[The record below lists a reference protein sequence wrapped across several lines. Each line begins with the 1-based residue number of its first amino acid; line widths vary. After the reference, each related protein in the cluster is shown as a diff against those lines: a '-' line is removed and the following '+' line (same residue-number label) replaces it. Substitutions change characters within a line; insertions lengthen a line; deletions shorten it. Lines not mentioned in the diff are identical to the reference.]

1 MNNQTVHIQ
10 GVEKLQQYL
19 NEEQIV
25 KLQKAAKR
33 HKEQSNT
40 SFSIISLSENTVAI
54 ETSQS
59 ETSSGKYA
67 TETTLVKRTE
77 DLFKKLLPSHKILVT
92 AQPMIPSPA
101 NIVDTKWIDQKMQQK
116 GIRIKQIAFDTGI
129 DREDI
134 SDWVT
139 GKRSM
144 GQIVKAMFYFYLNK

>member
-1 MNNQTVHIQ
+1 MNNQITCIQ

-19 NEEQIV
+19 SAEQII

-33 HKEQSNT
+33 HNEQSNT
-40 SFSIISLSENTVAI
+40 SFSIISISENTMEI

-59 ETSSGKYA
+59 ETASGKYA
-67 TETTLVKRTE
+67 TAATLVKRAE
-77 DLFKKLLPSHKILVT
+77 DLFKKLLPSHKLLVT
-92 AQPMIPSPA
+92 AQPLIPSP
-101 NIVDTKWIDQKMQQK
+101 ISVVDTKWIDEQMQQK

-144 GQIVKAMFYFYLNK
+144 GQVVKAMFYFYLNK